1 MSFDFTNY
9 TFSGLLSIL
18 ASLYGVGYPLIVQ
31 SIGSI
36 YKQYDSDLIS
46 QRFSKEP
53 VYKWFQILMIV
64 NMTIAIIAPFI
75 LQASWFNQ
83 WVITVQAICIVA
95 LVGSSI
101 MLFQLILLYSN
112 AGNLL
117 KRLEGSQIDKNNVME
132 ILDIAIYADAQHNL
146 ELYINSLSSVFSYIH
161 QQQGD
166 KPNKKVDAVNPPV
179 FYDEVTVNIVRKL
192 KEFIRMDDGHHFLY
206 GNNDITATLYNQI
219 SASRLSLHSHPL
231 MWMLLNDAV
240 EFNNRTWFNQYWQY
254 ADSYAMLKYHYIS
267 YNSPLRHDKLMFM
280 MRHVMIGGMLLHYR
294 RSAWLNDVFFFTH
307 SVPEYYGLIPSSFG
321 DIIQMLELVDNM
333 CADFRYFSQQ
343 GFYYHDQMSGVKD
356 GNYFFRDALRYLSLL
371 VIRLWSLEGRGQG
384 TGELFGI
391 PASPKRLCDDE
402 RDAKMMKM
410 MKEEVERWYSTDI
423 FAEIPR
429 LRRVE
434 MGNVLSLLDD
444 YQQQC
449 EGDKC
454 AKEQHPTV
462 DSAKYMELK
471 ALFEKEA
478 EKLEHILESN
488 DEYKPGVVITSD
500 VLRSCS
506 LETLNYSAFMD
517 IDCKCVPS
525 VHCTNFWNDIVRDYL
540 RNLCNLKRIGDFK
553 VSRKQL
559 KNVLQTMG
567 LNDDYTIIST
577 EKVDELP
584 DNSIN
589 LKALLN
595 VKWFFVVKKSE
606 TPRIRLQPIDDK
618 NLLPIKEGGA
628 ICSNLEEFQSC
639 NIPLFE
645 LQLGT
650 KLSFSV
656 PNDFSGYVRF
666 TIVDTQEAKEASL
679 MPKDTIED
687 LFKIIKDDSTN
698 TIKEAK

>member
-1 MSFDFTNY
+1 MNFDFTNY

-36 YKQYDSDLIS
+36 YKQYDSDLLS
-46 QRFSKEP
+46 HRFSKEP
-53 VYKWFQILMIV
+53 IYKWFQILMVV
-64 NMTIAIIAPFI
+64 NMAVAITAPFV
-75 LQASWFNQ
+75 LQAGWFNQ
-83 WVITVQAICIVA
+83 IVITVQAICIVA
-95 LVGSSI
+95 LIGSSV

-112 AGNLL
+112 AGELL
-117 KRLEGSQIDKNNVME
+117 KRLEGSKIDKNNVME
-132 ILDIAIYADAQHNL
+132 IFDIAIYADGQHNL
-146 ELYINSLSSVFSYIH
+146 DLYIKSLSSVFAYIR

-166 KPNKKVDAVNPPV
+166 QPNQSIETITPPA
-179 FYDEVTVNIVRKL
+179 FYDGVTVSIVRKL

-206 GNNDITATLYNQI
+206 GNNDITATFYNQI
-219 SASRLSLHSHPL
+219 SASRLSLQSHQL

-240 EFNNRTWFNQYWQY
+240 EFNNHTWFNQYWQY
-254 ADSYAMLKYHYIS
+254 ADTYAMMKYHYVS
-267 YNSPLRHDKLMFM
+267 YSSPLRHDKQMFM
-280 MRHVMIGGMLLHYR
+280 IRHVMIGGMLLHYGR
-294 RSAWLNDVFFFTH
+294 TAWLNDVFFFTH
-307 SVPEYYGLIPSSFG
+307 SEPEYYGLIPSRFG
-321 DIIQMLELVDNM
+321 DIIQMLELVDIM
-333 CADFRYFSQQ
+333 CTDFKFFPQQ

-356 GNYFFRDALRYLSLL
+356 SKYFFRDALRYLSLL
-371 VIRLWSLEGRGQG
+371 VIRLWSLEGRGYG
-384 TGELFGI
+384 TGELFNI
-391 PASPKRLCDDE
+391 PASPMKLSEDE
-402 RDAKMMKM
+402 RDAQMMKM
-410 MKEEVERWYSTDI
+410 IKDEVERWYGLNI
-423 FAEIPR
+423 FVEIPR
-429 LRRVE
+429 MRKVE
-434 MGNVLSLLDD
+434 KDNVLSLLDS
-444 YQQQC
+444 YLLQC
-449 EGDKC
+449 ENDKR
-454 AKEQHPTV
+454 AKEEHPTV
-462 DSAKYMELK
+462 NSAKYMELK

-478 EKLEHILESN
+478 ESLEQILEGN
-488 DEYKPGVVITSD
+488 DEYKPGVVITTD
-500 VLRSCS
+500 VLKTSS

-540 RNLCNLKRIGDFK
+540 RNLCNLKRIGYFK

-698 TIKEAK
+698 TIEEAK

>member
-36 YKQYDSDLIS
+36 YKQYNSDLLS

-53 VYKWFQILMIV
+53 VYKWFQILMVV
-64 NMTIAIIAPFI
+64 NMAIAITAPFI
-75 LQASWFNQ
+75 LQAGWINQ
-83 WVITVQAICIVA
+83 LVITVQAICIVA
-95 LVGSSI
+95 LVGSSV

-112 AGNLL
+112 AGELL

-132 ILDIAIYADAQHNL
+132 ILDIAIYADAQHSL
-146 ELYINSLSSVFSYIH
+146 ELYIKSLSSVFAYIH

-166 KPNKKVDAVNPPV
+166 QPNQKVDAVNPPA
-179 FYDEVTVNIVRKL
+179 FYDDVTIDIVRKL

-219 SASRLSLHSHPL
+219 SASRLSLQSHKL

-240 EFNNRTWFNQYWQY
+240 EFNNHTWFNQYWQY

-267 YNSPLRHDKLMFM
+267 FNSPLRHDKVMFK

-307 SVPEYYGLIPSSFG
+307 SEPAYYGLIPSSFG
-321 DIIQMLELVDNM
+321 DIIKMLELVDNM
-333 CADFRYFSQQ
+333 CADFRYFPQQ

-371 VIRLWSLEGRGQG
+371 VIRLWSLEGRGHG
-384 TGELFGI
+384 TGELFSI
-391 PASPKRLCDDE
+391 PASPIRLCEDE
-402 RDAKMMKM
+402 RDAQMMKM
-410 MKEEVERWYSTDI
+410 MKEEVERWYSSDI

-434 MGNVLSLLDD
+434 MEKVLSLLDY
-444 YQQQC
+444 YQHQC
-449 EGDKC
+449 EMDKS
-454 AKEQHPTV
+454 AKEEHPTV
-462 DSAKYMELK
+462 NSAKYMELK
-471 ALFEKEA
+471 ASFEKEA
-478 EKLEHILESN
+478 ERLEQILESN
-488 DEYKPGVVITSD
+488 DEYKPGMVITTD
-500 VLRSCS
+500 IVKRCR
-506 LETLNYSAFMD
+506 LETLNYSTFID

-525 VHCTNFWNDIVRDYL
+525 VHCTNFWNDIVCVYL
-540 RNLCNLKRIGDFK
+540 KSLGNLKKLGDFK

-584 DNSIN
+584 ENSIVLN
-589 LKALLN
+589 ALLN
-595 VKWFFVVKKSE
+595 VRWFFVVKKSE
-606 TPRIRLQPIDDK
+606 KPRTRLQPIDDK
-618 NLLPIKEGGA
+618 ALLQAKDGGA
-628 ICSNLEEFQSC
+628 VCSNIEEFQSC
-639 NIPLFE
+639 NVPLFE
-645 LQLGT
+645 LRLGT
-650 KLSFSV
+650 KLCFSV
-656 PNDFSGYVRF
+656 PNGFSGYVRF
-666 TIVDTQEAKEASL
+666 TIVDTNEMQDTTM
-679 MPKDTIED
+679 MPKNTFEN
-687 LFKIIKDDSTN
+687 LFKGIKDDSTN
-698 TIKEAK
+698 

>member
-36 YKQYDSDLIS
+36 YKQYNSDLLS
-46 QRFSKEP
+46 RRFSKEP
-53 VYKWFQILMIV
+53 VYKWFQILMVV
-64 NMTIAIIAPFI
+64 NMAIAITAPFI
-75 LQASWFNQ
+75 LQAGWFNQ
-83 WVITVQAICIVA
+83 LVITVQAICIVA
-95 LVGSSI
+95 LVGSSV

-112 AGNLL
+112 AGELL

-132 ILDIAIYADAQHNL
+132 ILDITIYADAQHNL
-146 ELYINSLSSVFSYIH
+146 ELYIHSLSSVFAYIH

-166 KPNKKVDAVNPPV
+166 QPNQNVDAVNPPA
-179 FYDEVTVNIVRKL
+179 FYDDVTVNIVRKL

-219 SASRLSLHSHPL
+219 SASRLSLQSHKL

-240 EFNNRTWFNQYWQY
+240 EFNNHTWFNQYWQY
-254 ADSYAMLKYHYIS
+254 ADSYAMLKYHHINFS
-267 YNSPLRHDKLMFM
+267 SPLRHDKVMFM

-307 SVPEYYGLIPSSFG
+307 SEPEYYGLIPSCFG
-321 DIIQMLELVDNM
+321 DIIQMLELVDKM
-333 CADFRYFSQQ
+333 CADFRNFPQQ

-371 VIRLWSLEGRGQG
+371 VIRLWSLEGRGYG
-384 TGELFGI
+384 TGEMFSI
-391 PASPKRLCDDE
+391 PASPIRLCEDE
-402 RDAKMMKM
+402 RDAQMMKM
-410 MKEEVERWYSTDI
+410 MKEEVERWYSSDI

-434 MGNVLSLLDD
+434 MEKVLSLLDD
-444 YQQQC
+444 YQHQC
-449 EGDKC
+449 EMDK
-454 AKEQHPTV
+454 KEKEEHPTV
-462 DSAKYMELK
+462 NSTKFMELK

-478 EKLEHILESN
+478 ERLEQILESN
-488 DEYKPGVVITSD
+488 DEYKPGMVISTD
-500 VLRSCS
+500 IVKRCR
-506 LETLNYSAFMD
+506 LETLNYSSFID

-525 VHCTNFWNDIVRDYL
+525 VHCTNFWNDIVCEYL
-540 RNLCNLKRIGDFK
+540 KNLGNLKRIGDFK
-553 VSRKQL
+553 VFRKQL

-577 EKVDELP
+577 ENVDELP
-584 DNSIN
+584 ENSIVLN
-589 LKALLN
+589 ALLN

-606 TPRIRLQPIDDK
+606 TPRTRLQPIDEKTLHPVKD
-618 NLLPIKEGGA
+618 GGVV
-628 ICSNLEEFQSC
+628 CSNIEEFQSC

-650 KLSFSV
+650 RLCFSA
-656 PNDFSGYVRF
+656 PTDFSGYVRF
-666 TIVDTQEAKEASL
+666 TIDDTQEAQEASL
-679 MPKDTIED
+679 MPKDTFED
-687 LFKIIKDDSTN
+687 LFKVIKDDSTN
-698 TIKEAK
+698 TIEKAK

>member
-1 MSFDFTNY
+1 MASDNSFY
-9 TFSGLLSIL
+9 
-18 ASLYGVGYPLIVQ
+18 
-31 SIGSI
+31 IGI
-36 YKQYDSDLIS
+36 PAFGAQVPINYDSSCPKYIQITGIS
-46 QRFSKEP
+46 QSVED
-53 VYKWFQILMIV
+53 
-64 NMTIAIIAPFI
+64 
-75 LQASWFNQ
+75 
-83 WVITVQAICIVA
+83 
-95 LVGSSI
+95 VGT
-101 MLFQLILLYSN
+101 Y
-112 AGNLL
+112 
-117 KRLEGSQIDKNNVME
+117 
-132 ILDIAIYADAQHNL
+132 
-146 ELYINSLSSVFSYIH
+146 
-161 QQQGD
+161 
-166 KPNKKVDAVNPPV
+166 
-179 FYDEVTVNIVRKL
+179 YDYT
-192 KEFIRMDDGHHFLY
+192 M
-206 GNNDITATLYNQI
+206 
-219 SASRLSLHSHPL
+219 
-231 MWMLLNDAV
+231 
-240 EFNNRTWFNQYWQY
+240 
-254 ADSYAMLKYHYIS
+254 
-267 YNSPLRHDKLMFM
+267 
-280 MRHVMIGGMLLHYR
+280 
-294 RSAWLNDVFFFTH
+294 
-307 SVPEYYGLIPSSFG
+307 
-321 DIIQMLELVDNM
+321 ELVDPSSLTSNTYIIHYCNTSSEKYIRSWM
-333 CADFRYFSQQ
+333 
-343 GFYYHDQMSGVKD
+343 
-356 GNYFFRDALRYLSLL
+356 NYS
-371 VIRLWSLEGRGQG
+371 S
-384 TGELFGI
+384 
-391 PASPKRLCDDE
+391 
-402 RDAKMMKM
+402 
-410 MKEEVERWYSTDI
+410 DI

-434 MGNVLSLLDD
+434 MEKVLSLLDD
-444 YQQQC
+444 YQHQC
-449 EGDKC
+449 EMDKSE
-454 AKEQHPTV
+454 KEQHPTV
-462 DSAKYMELK
+462 NSAKFMELK

-639 NIPLFE
+639 NISLFK

-666 TIVDTQEAKEASL
+666 TIVDTQEAQEASL
-679 MPKDTIED
+679 MPKDTFED
-687 LFKIIKDDSTN
+687 LFKVIKDDSTN
-698 TIKEAK
+698 AIKEA

>member
-36 YKQYDSDLIS
+36 YKQYNSDLLS
-46 QRFSKEP
+46 RRFSKEP
-53 VYKWFQILMIV
+53 VYKWFQILMVV
-64 NMTIAIIAPFI
+64 NMAIAITAPFI
-75 LQASWFNQ
+75 LQAGWFNQ
-83 WVITVQAICIVA
+83 LVITVQAICIVA
-95 LVGSSI
+95 LVGSSV

-112 AGNLL
+112 AGELL

-132 ILDIAIYADAQHNL
+132 ILDITIYADAQHNL
-146 ELYINSLSSVFSYIH
+146 ELYIHSLSSVFAYIH

-166 KPNKKVDAVNPPV
+166 QPNQNVDAVNPPA
-179 FYDEVTVNIVRKL
+179 FYDDVTVNIVRKL

-219 SASRLSLHSHPL
+219 SASRLSLQSHKL

-240 EFNNRTWFNQYWQY
+240 EFNNHTWFNQYWQY
-254 ADSYAMLKYHYIS
+254 ADSYAMLKYHHINFS
-267 YNSPLRHDKLMFM
+267 SPLRHDKVMFM

-307 SVPEYYGLIPSSFG
+307 SEPEYYGLIPSCFG
-321 DIIQMLELVDNM
+321 DIIQMLELVDKM
-333 CADFRYFSQQ
+333 CADFRKFPQQ

-371 VIRLWSLEGRGQG
+371 VIRLWSLEGRGYG
-384 TGELFGI
+384 TGELFSI
-391 PASPKRLCDDE
+391 PASPIRLCEDE
-402 RDAKMMKM
+402 RDAQMMKM
-410 MKEEVERWYSTDI
+410 MKEEVERWYSSDI

-434 MGNVLSLLDD
+434 MEKVLSLLDD
-444 YQQQC
+444 YQHQC
-449 EGDKC
+449 EMDK
-454 AKEQHPTV
+454 KEKEEHPTV
-462 DSAKYMELK
+462 NSTKFMELK

-478 EKLEHILESN
+478 ERLEQILESN
-488 DEYKPGVVITSD
+488 DEYKPGMVISTD
-500 VLRSCS
+500 IVKRCR
-506 LETLNYSAFMD
+506 LETLNYSSFID

-525 VHCTNFWNDIVRDYL
+525 VHCTNFWNDIVCEYL
-540 RNLCNLKRIGDFK
+540 KNLGNLKRIGDFK
-553 VSRKQL
+553 VFRKQL

-577 EKVDELP
+577 ENVDELP
-584 DNSIN
+584 ENSIVLN
-589 LKALLN
+589 ALLN

-606 TPRIRLQPIDDK
+606 TPRTRLQPIDEKTLHPVKD
-618 NLLPIKEGGA
+618 GGVV
-628 ICSNLEEFQSC
+628 CSNIEEFQSC

-650 KLSFSV
+650 RLCFSA
-656 PNDFSGYVRF
+656 PTDFSGYVRF
-666 TIVDTQEAKEASL
+666 TIDDTQEAQEASL
-679 MPKDTIED
+679 MPKDTFED
-687 LFKIIKDDSTN
+687 LFKVIKDDSTN
-698 TIKEAK
+698 TIEKAK

>member
-36 YKQYDSDLIS
+36 YKQYNSDLLS
-46 QRFSKEP
+46 RRFSKEP
-53 VYKWFQILMIV
+53 VYKWFQILMVV
-64 NMTIAIIAPFI
+64 NMAIAITAPFI
-75 LQASWFNQ
+75 LQAGWFNQ
-83 WVITVQAICIVA
+83 LVITVQAICIVA
-95 LVGSSI
+95 LVGSSV

-112 AGNLL
+112 AGELL

-146 ELYINSLSSVFSYIH
+146 ELYIHSLSSVFAYIH

-166 KPNKKVDAVNPPV
+166 QPNQNVDAVNPPV
-179 FYDEVTVNIVRKL
+179 FYDDAAVNIVRKL

-219 SASRLSLHSHPL
+219 SASRLSLQSHKL

-240 EFNNRTWFNQYWQY
+240 EFNNHTWFNQYWQY
-254 ADSYAMLKYHYIS
+254 ADSYAMLKYHHINFS
-267 YNSPLRHDKLMFM
+267 SPLRHDKVMFM

-307 SVPEYYGLIPSSFG
+307 SEPEYYGLIPSCFG
-321 DIIQMLELVDNM
+321 DIIQMLELVDKM
-333 CADFRYFSQQ
+333 CADFRYFPQQ

-371 VIRLWSLEGRGQG
+371 VIRLWSLEGRGYG
-384 TGELFGI
+384 TGELFSI
-391 PASPKRLCDDE
+391 PASPIRLCEDE
-402 RDAKMMKM
+402 RDAQMMKM
-410 MKEEVERWYSTDI
+410 MKEEVERWYSSDI

-434 MGNVLSLLDD
+434 MEKVLSLLND
-444 YQQQC
+444 YQHQC
-449 EGDKC
+449 EMDKS
-454 AKEQHPTV
+454 AKEEHPTV

-471 ALFEKEA
+471 ASFEKEA
-478 EKLEHILESN
+478 ERLEQILESN
-488 DEYKPGVVITSD
+488 DEYKPGMVITTD
-500 VLRSCS
+500 IVKRCR
-506 LETLNYSAFMD
+506 LETLNYSSFID
-517 IDCKCVPS
+517 IDCQCVPS
-525 VHCTNFWNDIVRDYL
+525 VHCTNFWNDIVWDYL
-540 RNLCNLKRIGDFK
+540 RKLSNLKRLGDFK

-577 EKVDELP
+577 DKVDELP
-584 DNSIN
+584 ENSIVLN
-589 LKALLN
+589 ALLN
-595 VKWFFVVKKSE
+595 VRWFFVVKKSE
-606 TPRIRLQPIDDK
+606 TPRTRLQPIDEKPLHPVKDR
-618 NLLPIKEGGA
+618 GA
-628 ICSNLEEFQSC
+628 VCSNIEEFQFC
-639 NIPLFE
+639 NIPLYE

-650 KLSFSV
+650 KLCFSV
-656 PNDFSGYVRF
+656 PNGFSGYIRF
-666 TIVDTQEAKEASL
+666 TIEDTQEAQEASL
-679 MPKDTIED
+679 MPKDTFED
-687 LFKIIKDDSTN
+687 LFKVVKDDSTN
-698 TIKEAK
+698 TIEEAQ